1 MKDMRA
7 MGAILHRIPIFPLPD
22 SLSADIVLLGKSPF
36 GEGGLPEFL
45 PDSRRGTCSFM
56 KINIHAVPLWFITYR
71 ASLGDRF
78 FSVRLRASACPKR
91 TGMIMAS
98 TLLGAC
104 AWHGIKHNFFSE
116 YNHSGLYI

>member
-1 MKDMRA
+1 MKDMGA
-7 MGAILHRIPIFPLPD
+7 MGAILSRIPIFPLPD

-36 GEGGLPEFL
+36 GKGGLPEFL
-45 PDSRRGTCSFM
+45 SDRRRCACPFM
-56 KINIHAVPLWFITYR
+56 KIDIHAGSLWFITYR

-98 TLLGAC
+98 APLEAC
-104 AWHGIKHNFFSE
+104 AWHGIKHNSFSE
-116 YNHSGLYI
+116 YNHTGLYS